1 MKLLVLNHKMNIEY
15 SVLDNYIK
23 ELSNIKNNNIK
34 LVVCPSDIYLL
45 KFKENGFTIG
55 GQNSSF
61 DKKGN
66 YTGEVSAEQLKSI
79 GADYCIVGHS
89 ERRKY
94 FAEDDNTINRK
105 IKLLLDNDIDPILC
119 VGETLEQKNA
129 GVTKEIIMDQIA
141 KALDGIRKDKIEN
154 VIIAYEPIWSI
165 GSGMI
170 PTIDELQNVI
180 LFIKDSLKKV
190 DCNIKVLYGG
200 SVNEENISYLN
211 NIDKLDGFLLGGVSL
226 DTKRMSKLTNK
237 L

>member
-1 MKLLVLNHKMNIEY
+1 MNIEY
-15 SVLDNYIK
+15 SVLDNYIE
-23 ELSNIKNNNIK
+23 ELSNIKNSNIK
-34 LVVCPSDIYLL
+34 LVVCSSDIYLL
-45 KFKENGFTIG
+45 KFKEKGFTIG
-55 GQNSSF
+55 GQNVSF

-94 FAEDDNTINRK
+94 FDEDDNTINRK

-119 VGETLEQKNA
+119 VGETLEQKNS
-129 GVTKEIIMDQIA
+129 GVTKQIIMEQIA
-141 KALDGIRKDKIEN
+141 KALDGVRKDKIEN
-154 VIIAYEPIWSI
+154 VIIAYEPVWSI

-170 PTIDELQNVI
+170 PTIDELQNII

-211 NIDKLDGFLLGGVSL
+211 NIDKLDGFLLGSVSL
-226 DTKRMSKLTNK
+226 DTKRMSNLTYKL
-237 L
+237 

>member
-180 LFIKDSLKKV
+180 LYIKDSLKKV

>member
-15 SVLDNYIK
+15 SILDNYIK

>member
-15 SVLDNYIK
+15 SVLDNYID

-45 KFKENGFTIG
+45 KFKEKGFTIG
-55 GQNSSF
+55 GQNVSF

-94 FAEDDNTINRK
+94 FDEDDNTINRK

-119 VGETLEQKNA
+119 VGETLEQKNS
-129 GVTKEIIMDQIA
+129 GVTKQIIVDQIA
-141 KALDGIRKDKIEN
+141 KALDGVRKDKIEN
-154 VIIAYEPIWSI
+154 VIIAYEPVWSI

-170 PTIDELQNVI
+170 PTIDELQNII

-211 NIDKLDGFLLGGVSL
+211 NIDKLDGFLLGSVSL
-226 DTKRMSKLTNK
+226 DTKRMSNLTYKL
-237 L
+237 

>member
-15 SVLDNYIK
+15 SVLNNYIK

-180 LFIKDSLKKV
+180 LYIKDSLKKV

>member
-15 SVLDNYIK
+15 SILDNYIK

-34 LVVCPSDIYLL
+34 LVVCPSNIYLL

-61 DKKGN
+61 DQKGN
-66 YTGEVSAEQLKSI
+66 YTGEVSAEQLKSV

-119 VGETLEQKNA
+119 VGETLEQKNT

-141 KALDGIRKDKIEN
+141 KALDGIRKDKMEN

-211 NIDKLDGFLLGGVSL
+211 KIDKLDGFLLGGVSL

>member
-15 SVLDNYIK
+15 SILDNYIK

-180 LFIKDSLKKV
+180 LYIKDSLKKV

>member
-15 SVLDNYIK
+15 SILDNYIK

-119 VGETLEQKNA
+119 VGETLEQKNS

>member
-141 KALDGIRKDKIEN
+141 KALDGIRKDKMEN

-180 LFIKDSLKKV
+180 LYIKDSLKKV

>member
-15 SVLDNYIK
+15 SVLNNYIK